1 MDELN
6 KEYAKL
12 MAEYEDH
19 VQKAIA
25 SEDIK
30 PHADKLKSLNTQI
43 ADVLDKMI
51 QITAQ
56 SKEVQATDYRT
67 DLLQKLDKI
76 QKDYN
81 GLSQKTDQ
89 IETLR
94 RIRANQT
101 VDTNFNLYFFL
112 FLAICVLLILLI
124 FFRGQNSDSVTSMA
138 NRPAAMPAFT

>member
-1 MDELN
+1 
-6 KEYAKL
+6 

-19 VQKAIA
+19 VQQSIA

-30 PHADKLKSLNTQI
+30 PHAAKLKSLNSQI
-43 ADVLDKMI
+43 ADVLHKMI
-51 QITAQ
+51 EITAQ
-56 SKEVQATDYRT
+56 SKQTQATDYRA
-67 DLLQKLDKI
+67 DLLQKLDRI

-81 GLSQKTDQ
+81 GLSQNTDQ

-94 RIRANQT
+94 RIRANQI

-112 FLAICVLLILLI
+112 FLAICVLLLLLI